1 MRVSDI
7 TYTGLSGAGRFSATL
22 PHCPGGG
29 VGYPLPTQHP
39 DTPAGRTPD
48 RIIPQRARSLIAL
61 RNPAAT
67 ALASYPIPSYGL
79 RDQL

>member
-29 VGYPLPTQHP
+29 WDILCPRSTQ
-39 DTPAGRTPD
+39 TPQQA
-48 RIIPQRARSLIAL
+48 ARL
-61 RNPAAT
+61 T
-67 ALASYPIPSYGL
+67 ESYRSARGH
-79 RDQL
+79 